1 MIEERGLPICRDCT
15 NRRLEIIEGTLFA
28 DSARVEDAVTVQC
41 EFIDACARAYSMGL
55 YDGRER
61 YDKTRD

>member
-1 MIEERGLPICRDCT
+1 MIEERGLPICRDCM

-28 DSARVEDAVTVQC
+28 DSVRVEDAVTVQC

-55 YDGRER
+55 HDGGKR
-61 YDKTRD
+61 YDKARD